1 MADLLARVAVVILC
15 LAVLAPYAIGVFD
28 VFCWFYSG
36 AQCSAVDWLGN
47 ESARIWMMV
56 ALLPIAGLA
65 LAGLFTALEG

>member
-36 AQCSAVDWLGN
+36 AQCSAVDWVENNG
-47 ESARIWMMV
+47 ERIWLL
-56 ALLPIAGLA
+56 ALFTPIALLA